1 MTLPANETFVASLI
15 ARPGLPVVLR
25 YLAFSVAANLLW
37 ESAHLPLYTVW
48 NESDFGF
55 LVFTVAHC
63 TGGDVLI
70 ALSAFAL
77 AFILVGHTQW
87 PRRRFT
93 AVATLTVVF
102 GLAYTVF
109 SEWVNVVV
117 RQTWAYS
124 DLMPVIPVINSG
136 LSPIAQWLVIPVVG
150 LAWARC
156 TTKSRSSS

>member
-1 MTLPANETFVASLI
+1 MTSPANEAFVASLI
-15 ARPGLPVVLR
+15 ARPGFAVVLR

-55 LVFTVAHC
+55 LAFTVVHC

-77 AFILVGHTQW
+77 AFILVGHAQW

-93 AVATLTVVF
+93 AVAILTVVF
-102 GLAYTVF
+102 GLAYTLF
-109 SEWVNVVV
+109 SEWVNVVI

-124 DLMPVIPVINSG
+124 ELMPVIPGIDAG
-136 LSPIAQWLVIPVVG
+136 LSPVAQWLVIPVIG
-150 LAWARC
+150 LSWARS